1 MYMPCLIAWQPVK
14 TDYVLMCVGHVQIS
28 SQAISAYS
36 YVYRSK
42 VFKAR
47 KQKVVERELFI
58 Y

>member
-1 MYMPCLIAWQPVK
+1 MYMPCLIAWLPEK

-28 SQAISAYS
+28 SQANSEYS
-36 YVYRSK
+36 YVYHSN